1 MRFRVA
7 AVLALLA
14 VVVIVFQSLVMIWL
28 LDRKEEEF
36 IAAQL
41 NDQIAYSMEVWR
53 KSPDL
58 AFPNT
63 PAMWLYRIG
72 HGQAPVNVPPFL
84 ANLGAGNHEVF
95 LGSKEYHVAVRED
108 DQARYILAYD
118 VEEHEGRRETL
129 ILVTLLSAGVL
140 ALLTLVAGY
149 LLSGRLTRH
158 LETLAQRVGQGAPER
173 LYEAGM
179 EDEVG
184 ELAQA
189 LDRYRDRMNDVL
201 ERERAFAANL
211 SHELRTPLTGVRT
224 DAELVAGWP
233 DLPEPVA
240 RRAQRIVAS
249 VDRINGLAN
258 SLLLLAREARPGSET
273 DIALAAAIGSVWA
286 SLRLAS
292 PGAGELTMDVDPS
305 VVVHGDPTLFDL
317 VMRNVL
323 DNALRYSDGGTIAC
337 RLAGNRL
344 SVTDSGPGFAEG
356 ELAQVFNR
364 FFVGERGAHGLGLA
378 LVRHVCLASGWTV
391 SARNAP
397 AGGGELTIDFGA
409 ALR

>member
-1 MRFRVA
+1 MRVRVA
-7 AVLALLA
+7 TVLAVLA
-14 VVVIVFQSLVMIWL
+14 VVVILCQSLVMIWL

-72 HGQAPVNVPPFL
+72 YGQAPINVPPFL

-118 VEEHEGRRETL
+118 VEEHEERRETL
-129 ILVTLLSAGVL
+129 ILVTLLSAGAL

-233 DLPEPVA
+233 NLPEPVA

-273 DIALAAAIGSVWA
+273 DIALAAAIRSVWA
-286 SLRLAS
+286 SLSLVS
-292 PGAGELTMDVDPS
+292 PGAGELTMDVDPV

-337 RLAGNRL
+337 RLAGSRL